1 MIRVR
6 SAAIFFA
13 AHALVS
19 AAAFAAAPT
28 HTVTKGVAYLE
39 GSGSPSADVYR
50 PTGADSAHRM
60 PGFVWI
66 HGGGWSGGSR
76 NGAREVAVCSTLAR
90 AGYVTISISYQLS
103 DSAKPSWPVNLQQC
117 KGAIRFM
124 RRYAARYGVD
134 TANVFVGGGS
144 AGAHL
149 AVMAALTPADQ
160 FRSADHK
167 GWSDRV
173 NGVLDLYGPVSTY
186 EWWNKSSQQLLG
198 TDSKTDPLVAQSSVE
213 TYIRKDSPPVF
224 IAHGLADGTVDTSL
238 STHFDKRLTAAGAD
252 HVLLLIPGAA
262 HSFTLEQTGGKP
274 LSVDLKTRVLDWLH
288 AKLRAT
294 TALAPRPPGKAPRV
308 TGKLRDALGREAQ
321 ESRSGRS
328 VQSANRCFR

>member
-1 MIRVR
+1 MIGVR
-6 SAAIFFA
+6 SASVLWA

-19 AAAFAAAPT
+19 IAVAAAPT

-39 GSGSPSADVYR
+39 SAGSPAADVYR
-50 PTGADSAHRM
+50 PTGADSTHRK

-76 NGAREVAVCSTLAR
+76 DGGREVAVCSTLAR

-117 KGAIRFM
+117 KAAIRFL

-149 AVMAALTPADQ
+149 AAMAGLTAPDQ

-173 NGVLDLYGPVSTY
+173 NGVLDMYGPVSTY
-186 EWWNKSSQQLLG
+186 EWWNTSSRQLLG
-198 TDSKTDPLVAQSSVE
+198 TDSRTDPLVAQSSVE

-238 STHFDKRLTAAGAD
+238 STHFDKRLAAAGAG
-252 HVLLLIPGAA
+252 HVLVLIPGAA

-274 LSVDLKTRVLDWLH
+274 LSVDLKTQVLDWLH
-288 AKLRAT
+288 SRLRT
-294 TALAPRPPGKAPRV
+294 PTALGPRPSAIARRV
-308 TGKLRDALGREAQ
+308 TGKLRDAMGREARA
-321 ESRSGRS
+321 SRTGRS
-328 VQSANRCFR
+328 AQSANRCFR